1 MLELEIK
8 QLKEEVQELRS
19 VLSEMIT
26 VLKGAPSTASAT
38 PSVKTEKVELKE
50 VAPEDIK
57 PQSPAITHDTLQE
70 LCASMVRENRDLKVK
85 IKDVIASFDGAT
97 NLRMV
102 KPESLVMLKH
112 KLEEL

>member
-26 VLKGAPSTASAT
+26 VLKGVPSST
-38 PSVKTEKVELKE
+38 VKTEKIELKE